1 MGTAKKFAK
10 EILVM
15 GVLISDA
22 SLEAD
27 VMRTLEGRFGPVD
40 AKSGAEPFAWTDYY
54 DAEMGKGILRMYLAF
69 REMVDPA
76 GLAGIKLETNAM
88 EDLFSSGGKRRVNLD
103 PGLLAPGRLV
113 LATTKDRAHRIPLGN
128 GIYGELTMIFEKG
141 DFRSFPWTYRDWSS
155 DQVRAL
161 LRTWRKRLFAGKDPG
176 AAV

>member
-22 SLEAD
+22 SLEGD
-27 VMRTLEGRFGPVD
+27 VMRSLESRFGPVE
-40 AKSGAEPFAWTDYY
+40 AKSEAKPFVWTEYY

-69 REMVDPA
+69 GKMVDPA
-76 GLAGIKLETNAM
+76 GLAEIKLETNAM
-88 EDLFSSGGKRRVNLD
+88 EESFAVGGKRRVNLD

-155 DQVRAL
+155 DEVRAL
-161 LRTWRKRLFAGKDPG
+161 LRAWRKRLFAGKDSG
-176 AAV
+176 AGA